1 MERRYTMKI
10 VVVGDAMIPARFIAA
25 ACDVMRD
32 FRPEVVSLS
41 WLGEE
46 DRVRLQEERI
56 KVEKGGPDAVPT
68 PEGLMEC
75 VPDVEMVLVHYCPIS
90 RKVLDTA
97 GPGLR
102 VVGTCRAGLEH
113 IDLSAATERGIV
125 VFNVRG
131 RNAGSVSDFA
141 VGLILAE
148 CRNIARSH
156 LGIVRGR
163 WRKDFVNSPHIPE
176 LKGKTVGLVGFGWVG
191 RLVCRKLS
199 GFEVKILVHDP
210 YVSDNVVVA
219 SGARSVDL
227 LTLMRESDFVS
238 IHARLT
244 PENRGMIGARELSL
258 MMPTAYLINT
268 ARAGLVEESALIEV
282 LQKGAIAGAGLDVFH
297 HEPIPPDHPLLKLD
311 NVTLTSHLAG
321 TTSEALSRSPIL
333 LVEDILKY
341 LRGQRP
347 QFMVNPEVLDQ
358 ALPAEPKS

>member
-1 MERRYTMKI
+1 MKI
-10 VVVGDAMIPARFIAA
+10 VVVGDAMIPARFIAG
-25 ACDVMRD
+25 ACDRMKE
-32 FRPEVVSLS
+32 FNPEVRSLS

-75 VPDVEMVLVHYCPIS
+75 VPDVEMLLVHYCPIS
-90 RKVLDTA
+90 RKVLDAA

-113 IDLSAATERGIV
+113 IDLCFATERGMV

-156 LGIVRGR
+156 LGIVRGT
-163 WRKDFVNSPHIPE
+163 WRKDFVNGPHIPE
-176 LKGKTVGLVGFGWVG
+176 LSGKTVGLVGFGWVG

-199 GFEVKILVHDP
+199 GFEVNILVHDP
-210 YVSDNVVVA
+210 YVSNDAVVA
-219 SGARSVDL
+219 SGAKPVDL
-227 LTLMRESDFVS
+227 PTLMRDSDFVS

-244 PENRGMIGARELSL
+244 PENRAMIGARELSL
-258 MMPTAYLINT
+258 MKPTAYLINT
-268 ARAGLVEESALIEV
+268 ARAGLVDEEALVGV
-282 LQKGAIAGAGLDVFH
+282 LQNRSIAGAGLDVFQ
-297 HEPIPPDHPLLKLD
+297 HEPIHADHPLVKLD

-321 TTSEALSRSPIL
+321 TTSEALSRSPVL
-333 LVEDILKY
+333 LVEDIVKY
-341 LRGQRP
+341 LRGQKAE
-347 QFMVNPEVLDQ
+347 FIVNPEVIDQ
-358 ALPAEPKS
+358 AFPTEPKS

>member
-1 MERRYTMKI
+1 MKI

-25 ACDVMRD
+25 ACDLMRD
-32 FRPEVVSLS
+32 FQPDVVSLS

-56 KVEKGGPDAVPT
+56 KVEKGGPDAVPI
-68 PEGLMEC
+68 PEGL
-75 VPDVEMVLVHYCPIS
+75 VKAVAGAEMLLVHYCPIS
-90 RKVLDTA
+90 RRVLDA
-97 GPGLR
+97 AAPALK

-113 IDLSAATERGIV
+113 VDLSAATDRGVV

-176 LKGKTVGLVGFGWVG
+176 LSGKTVGLVGFGWVG
-191 RLVCRKLS
+191 KLVCRKLS
-199 GFEVKILVHDP
+199 GFEVKMLAYDP
-210 YVSDNVVVA
+210 YVSEDIITA
-219 SGARSVDL
+219 SGARPVDL
-227 LTLMRESDFVS
+227 PTLMRESDFVS

-244 PENRGMIGARELSL
+244 PENRGVIGARELSL
-258 MMPTAYLINT
+258 MRPTAYFINT
-268 ARAGLVEESALIEV
+268 ARAGLVDEEALIDV
-282 LQKGAIAGAGLDVFH
+282 LQKRAIAGAGLDVFH
-297 HEPIPPDHPLLKLD
+297 HEPIPTDHPLLKLD

-333 LVEDILKY
+333 LVEDIVKY